1 MEQSDQVSLP
11 FKYNALCKTDIME
24 SDKYT
29 FVWRISKFSSRT
41 EKYGEVLNSNEFTIK
56 GPDNKITKWRVQL
69 FPRGEI
75 EDKIDHISLYLEK
88 LTTEKEVI
96 LNYVLYYLDA
106 SKVKR
111 KMKELGVTKF
121 ETNDNRSTWGW
132 GEIIDRKDLSLYT
145 QDDVL
150 TLILEITIMGKTK
163 KSIEFIDSGEK
174 YSALKENYHKK
185 QLERDF
191 QTLFLSKD
199 HADVIIR
206 CGDKVFDCHKVI
218 LASRSQVFKTML
230 EADMKEKMSGEIEI
244 KNMDHEVL
252 DDLLKY
258 IYSGVAPNIDA
269 HSQKLFAAA
278 DQYQLEKLKE
288 LCELK
293 LCSRFDVSNCIDL
306 LILGDLYNAQKLKA
320 SALEFVSRNIH
331 KMKISEW
338 KQSLIP
344 HPALMAE
351 VMAMMMPKNDDDEDD
366 AAENKKRAAS

>member
-1 MEQSDQVSLP
+1 M
-11 FKYNALCKTDIME
+11 
-24 SDKYT
+24 
-29 FVWRISKFSSRT
+29 
-41 EKYGEVLNSNEFTIK
+41 
-56 GPDNKITKWRVQL
+56 
-69 FPRGEI
+69 
-75 EDKIDHISLYLEK
+75 
-88 LTTEKEVI
+88 
-96 LNYVLYYLDA
+96 
-106 SKVKR
+106 
-111 KMKELGVTKF
+111 
-121 ETNDNRSTWGW
+121 
-132 GEIIDRKDLSLYT
+132 
-145 QDDVL
+145 
-150 TLILEITIMGKTK
+150 
-163 KSIEFIDSGEK
+163 
-174 YSALKENYHKK
+174 
-185 QLERDF
+185 
-191 QTLFLSKD
+191 
-199 HADVIIR
+199 
-206 CGDKVFDCHKVI
+206 FDCHKVI

-258 IYSGVAPNIDA
+258 IYSGVAPNIEA

-306 LILGDLYNAQKLKA
+306 LIFGDLYNAQKLKT

-351 VMAMMMPKNDDDEDD
+351 VMEMMMPKNDDENDSL
-366 AAENKKRAAS
+366 ENKKRKLAAS

>member
-41 EKYGEVLNSNEFTIK
+41 EKYGEVLNSEEFTIK
-56 GPDNKITKWRVQL
+56 GPDDKITKWRVQL
-69 FPRGEI
+69 YPRG
-75 EDKIDHISLYLEK
+75 DKEGTNDHVSLFLKK
-88 LTTEKEVI
+88 LTTEAEVNA
-96 LNYVLYYLDA
+96 NYVLSYLDA
-106 SKVKR
+106 NKVKR
-111 KMKELGVTKF
+111 KIKELGVTKF
-121 ETNDNRSTWGW
+121 ESGKITNWGW
-132 GEIIDRKDLSLYT
+132 GEVIDRRDLSLYT
-145 QDDVL
+145 PDDIL
-150 TLILEITIMGKTK
+150 TLVLDITILGETK
-163 KSIEFIDSGEK
+163 KSIEFTNSGEK
-174 YSALKENYHKK
+174 YFALNENYHQK

-191 QTLFLSKD
+191 QTLFLSKA
-199 HADVIIR
+199 HADVIVR

-351 VMAMMMPKNDDDEDD
+351 VMAMMMPKNDDEDD
-366 AAENKKRAAS
+366 SAENKKRAAS

>member
-1 MEQSDQVSLP
+1 MNQSDQICLP
-11 FKYNALCKTDIME
+11 FRYNALCKTDIME

-29 FVWRISKFSSRT
+29 FVWRISQFSSRT
-41 EKYGEVLNSNEFTIK
+41 EKYGEVLNSEEFTIK
-56 GPDNKITKWRVQL
+56 GPDDKITKWRVQL
-69 FPRGEI
+69 YPRG
-75 EDKIDHISLYLEK
+75 DKEGANDHVSLFLKK
-88 LTTEKEVI
+88 LTTEAEVNA
-96 LNYVLYYLDA
+96 NYVLSYLDA
-106 SKVKR
+106 NKVKR
-111 KMKELGVTKF
+111 KIKELGVTKF
-121 ETNDNRSTWGW
+121 ESGKITNWGW
-132 GEIIDRKDLSLYT
+132 GEVIDRRDLYLYT
-145 QDDVL
+145 PDDIL

-163 KSIEFIDSGEK
+163 KSIEFTNSGEK
-174 YSALKENYHKK
+174 YLALNENYHQK
-185 QLERDF
+185 QLKRDF

-206 CGDKVFDCHKVI
+206 CGDKVFDCHKII

-278 DQYQLEKLKE
+278 DQYQLEQLKE

-351 VMAMMMPKNDDDEDD
+351 VMAMMMPKNANDDEND
-366 AAENKKRAAS
+366 AAEIKKRAAS